1 MKNAERDGLILML
14 AMASGSADGWSYFG
28 IAHSFV
34 ANMTGNTV
42 LLGISIF
49 YLHGDA
55 LHPLIGIAGYVA
67 GVLVG
72 TLICRD
78 VAEGVT
84 WARPV
89 SWALFLESLL
99 LLAAEAAWVAMHQQP
114 SPTSSSI
121 LLACVALAIGIQS
134 AAMFQ
139 LKIPGVVTTYI
150 TGTWTTL
157 TNGLT
162 LLAARQPRIV
172 REIRPPGRRSGRLFP
187 LRPGHR
193 MGLPPCPGGH
203 RRYLRRR
210 RPPGRRLQRS
220 AQLINIVF
228 PASASF

>member
-1 MKNAERDGLILML
+1 VKNAERDGLILML
-14 AMASGSADGWSYFG
+14 AIASGSADGWSYFG

-49 YLHGDA
+49 YLHGDV

-72 TLICRD
+72 TLICRR
-78 VAEGVT
+78 VPEGVT

-99 LLAAEAAWVAMHQQP
+99 LLAAEAGWVGMHQQP
-114 SPTSSSI
+114 SPTSRSI

-139 LKIPGVVTTYI
+139 LKIPGIVTTYI

-172 REIRPPGRRSGRLFP
+172 RKKIKFEERFALQGAVLAVYFLSAFVTGWAFRHAPAVVGGISAVAVLLVAGYSA
-187 LRPGHR
+187 LR
-193 MGLPPCPGGH
+193 
-203 RRYLRRR
+203 
-210 RPPGRRLQRS
+210 
-220 AQLINIVF
+220 N
-228 PASASF
+228 

>member
-1 MKNAERDGLILML
+1 ML

-28 IAHSFV
+28 IAHCFV

-49 YLHGDA
+49 YLHGDV

-72 TLICRD
+72 TLICRR
-78 VAEGVT
+78 VPEGVT

-89 SWALFLESLL
+89 SWALFLEALL
-99 LLAAEAAWVAMHQQP
+99 LLAAEAAWVALHQHP
-114 SPTSSSI
+114 AATASDI

-162 LLAARQPRIV
+162 LLAARHPRMV
-172 REIRPPGRRSGRLFP
+172 REKIKFEERFALQGAVLAIYLLSALVTGWAFRHAPAVIGGISAVAVLLVAGYSA
-187 LRPGHR
+187 LR
-193 MGLPPCPGGH
+193 
-203 RRYLRRR
+203 
-210 RPPGRRLQRS
+210 
-220 AQLINIVF
+220 N
-228 PASASF
+228 